1 MGLAQAQPMKG
12 NDGFFWEGSKNLAF
26 YEKEFE
32 INFLVKTREEYDNKA
47 TKWISE
53 CTAPEYLKLAD
64 NVFEHEENYCTN
76 LLQAETKPKLIKRV
90 EQELISKRN

>member
-32 INFLVKTREEYDNKA
+32 INFLAKTR
-47 TKWISE
+47 
-53 CTAPEYLKLAD
+53 
-64 NVFEHEENYCTN
+64 
-76 LLQAETKPKLIKRV
+76 LIKRV